1 MIEIKFNKND
11 EINFLKVIIFS
22 NQKKIPVFDILKQAY
37 DQNILIDKENKILFN
52 FIDHIRKIK
61 NSRSQLLQDIFA
73 SFVVHDNFEKTYLE
87 FGATN
92 GVELSNTYMLENEF
106 GWSGVLSEPDPQWIT
121 DLKKNRPNSKIITKC
136 IWKKSNEKLKFFS
149 SNHGVLSTLEEFKY
163 SDNES
168 MPRNVNDRVKE
179 GKNILVETI
188 SLNDLVEENFN
199 SICPSY
205 ISVDTEGSEFEILN
219 SFNFSKYRPVVF
231 TVEHNFTKLQNDIDK
246 IMLENNYIRIFE
258 NFTVFDAW
266 YVSKEAYIQLIK

>member
-22 NQKKIPVFDILKQAY
+22 NQKKIPVFDILRQAY

-106 GWSGVLSEPDPQWIT
+106 GWSGVLSEPDPQWIM

-136 IWKKSNEKLKFFS
+136 IWKKSNERLNFFS
-149 SNHGVLSTLEEFKY
+149 SHDGLLSTLEDFKY
-163 SDNES
+163 SDKETMPVNSNRRNES
-168 MPRNVNDRVKE
+168 
-179 GKNILVETI
+179 GKNINVETI
-188 SLNDLVEENFN
+188 SLNDVVTKYFDG
-199 SICPSY
+199 ICPSY

-219 SFNFSKYRPVVF
+219 AFNFSKFRPAVF
-231 TVEHNFTKLQNDIDK
+231 TVEHNFTKQQEKIDEL
-246 IMLENNYIRIFE
+246 MLKNNYSRIFRKL
-258 NFTVFDAW
+258 TSFDAW
-266 YVSKEAYIQLIK
+266 YISNNALNKLK